1 MQSCAK
7 PLPDNVSFSLT
18 QQESHNLG
26 NHHEAIAQASW
37 ALPPGGVPWI
47 DPPLCPAPRGARR
60 CVLRLPLMQKAPRA
74 GHSFQAPLS
83 RNQLSGT
90 APPAFSAATATPSH
104 AYPALGLHAWYR
116 EGHGAPERSAFALS
130 ARNALVSRARLGW
143 FEAAHE
149 AALSRVFDRARR
161 AQRPNRPPPPATPCQ
176 PACRWPYARMLASPK
191 ASSQQRALAAR
202 VPRCRPT

>member
-1 MQSCAK
+1 MGSAPWRRPLDRPSPLSGSKRCTQMRAPIAFDAKSTPSRAQLPSASFEKPAVWHCAASVFCRHR
-7 PLPDNVSFSLT
+7 D
-18 QQESHNLG
+18 
-26 NHHEAIAQASW
+26 AIAR
-37 ALPPGGVPWI
+37 VPRVGI
-47 DPPLCPAPRGARR
+47 ARMVSRSEAMRGA
-60 CVLRLPLMQKAPRA
+60 
-74 GHSFQAPLS
+74 
-83 RNQLSGT
+83 
-90 APPAFSAATATPSH
+90 
-104 AYPALGLHAWYR
+104 
-116 EGHGAPERSAFALS
+116 GHGAPERSAFALS

>member
-1 MQSCAK
+1 MGSAPWRR
-7 PLPDNVSFSLT
+7 PLDRP
-18 QQESHNLG
+18 
-26 NHHEAIAQASW
+26 
-37 ALPPGGVPWI
+37 
-47 DPPLCPAPRGARR
+47 
-60 CVLRLPLMQKAPRA
+60 
-74 GHSFQAPLS
+74 APLS
-83 RNQLSGT
+83 GSKRCTQMRAPIAFDAKSTPSRAQLPSASFEKPAVWH
-90 APPAFSAATATPSH
+90 APQAFSAATATPSH

-116 EGHGAPERSAFALS
+116 APRRCAVQVTARLSARPSALS